1 MTNFKRVLSCALALV
16 LAIACLT
23 SCGGGNYAM
32 KIGDETISV
41 SEYTERFL
49 QGKNYYDQV
58 AGDVDWEDN
67 GEGSMLYNLVSQ
79 VEQQFKQQVVF
90 NQMYKEYKISLTS
103 EDKAAAEAQI
113 AQTVESLGGEEEFEK
128 QLALSNYTKESYTDL
143 ILQNQLVVKLIS
155 HFSLNED
162 GTEMTDEQAEA
173 YLIENSPRV
182 KHVLIS
188 NEGEVDGD
196 KRALA
201 EDVLAK
207 AKAGEDFDALVAQ
220 YGEDPGMESQPDGYI
235 LSRGQMVPEFE
246 EASYALGIDE
256 ISDIVET
263 TYGYHIIK
271 RYALDPDYVKNNIET
286 TKHNIGSTILQ
297 EQLSQ
302 RVATLEVVKG
312 EGYDAMIEKIIKDN
326 PAPVAE
332 PAEDEAIGGADT
344 QTDIVV
350 E

>member
-23 SCGGGNYAM
+23 SCGGGNYAL
-32 KIGDETISV
+32 KIDGKAISV
-41 SEYTERFL
+41 AEYTQLFL
-49 QGKNYYDQV
+49 QGKSHYEQYV
-58 AGDVDWEDN
+58 GEIDWQS
-67 GEGSMLYNLVSQ
+67 EGANVMLTTLISEC
-79 VEQQFKQQVVF
+79 EQQFKQKVAF
-90 NQMYKEYKISLTS
+90 DNLFKEYKISLTKD
-103 EDKAAAEAQI
+103 DKAIVKQQI
-113 AQTVESLGGEEEFEK
+113 QQTIDSHGSEEEFEK
-128 QLALSNYTKESYTDL
+128 QLALQGHTKESYTDL

-182 KHVLIS
+182 KHVLIK

-207 AKAGEDFDALVAQ
+207 AKAGEDFDALIAQ
-220 YGEDPGMESQPDGYI
+220 YGEDPGMMESQPDGYI

-246 EASYALGIDE
+246 EASYALEIDE

-302 RVATLEVVKG
+302 RVAALEVVKG

-326 PAPVAE
+326 PAPVTTDVE
-332 PAEDEAIGGADT
+332 VDETTAP
-344 QTDIVV
+344 V
-350 E
+350 EE